1 MNYRDK
7 FYYKYVATQ
16 TSQLYGE
23 ANLENIKKQF
33 VIWRKYFGEFLPE
46 NKNVK
51 IIELGCG
58 NGGFVY
64 WLQFLGYLSAGGVDI
79 SEEQVKIAEK
89 LGIKNINKA
98 DLTTFLGKKEK
109 FYDIIFMR
117 DVLEHFSKDEI
128 LEILDL
134 VFQSLN
140 VGGKVIIQAPN
151 AENLLNG
158 RLRYGDFTHEISF
171 TESSARQLLSVC
183 GFGDIEIYGAEP
195 VIHGFKSFV
204 RYCLWKCIEHCLRF
218 YLLIET
224 GSGKGIFTQ
233 NIIIKACFNHR
244 HFAL

>member
-7 FYYKYVATQ
+7 FYSKYVATQ

-33 VIWRKYFGEFLPE
+33 VVWQKYFGRFLPE
-46 NKNVK
+46 NKNAK

-64 WLQFLGYLSAGGVDI
+64 WLQSLGYTNARGVDI
-79 SEEQVKIAEK
+79 SGEQVKTAEK
-89 LGIKNINKA
+89 LGIKNIIKA
-98 DLTTFLGKKEK
+98 DLMIFLGKKEEK
-109 FYDIIFMR
+109 YDIIFMR
-117 DVLEHFSKDEI
+117 DVLEHFNKDEI

-134 VFQSLN
+134 VSQSLN
-140 VGGKVIIQAPN
+140 IGGKVIIQAPN

-171 TESSARQLLSVC
+171 TESSMRQLLSIG
-183 GFGDIEIYGAEP
+183 GFSDIEIYGAEP
-195 VIHGFKSFV
+195 VVHGFKSFI
-204 RYCLWKCIEHCLRF
+204 RYCLWKCIKHCLRI

-233 NIIIKACFNHR
+233 NIIIKAGIDEK
-244 HFAL
+244 